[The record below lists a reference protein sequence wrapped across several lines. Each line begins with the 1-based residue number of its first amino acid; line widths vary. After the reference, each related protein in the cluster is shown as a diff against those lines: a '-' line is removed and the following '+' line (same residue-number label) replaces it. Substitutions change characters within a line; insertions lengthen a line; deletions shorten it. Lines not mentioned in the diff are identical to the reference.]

1 MIGKLKG
8 VVDGVGAEE
17 ALLDVNGVGYVV
29 LCGARTLSRLPAP
42 GQPAALFI
50 ETQVREDF
58 IRLYGF
64 LSEAERA
71 WFARL
76 LAVQGVGA
84 KVALA
89 ILDVLS
95 PADLMAAA
103 EREDKAA
110 VARAK
115 GVGPR
120 VAQRVV
126 AELKG
131 KPAPQTRLGLGGA
144 GADVR
149 VAAGAGAGPG
159 EAADGSDTEETAQAL
174 TVSDEA
180 YRLREDAVS
189 ALANLGIPD
198 ADARAAVSAA
208 QGADPDAGLD
218 ALVKT
223 ALKEIGR

>member
-17 ALLDVNGVGYVV
+17 ALLDVGGVVYLV
-29 LCGARTLSRLPAP
+29 LCGARTLARLPAP
-42 GQPAALFI
+42 GQAAVLHV
-50 ETQVREDF
+50 ETHVREDA

-64 LSEAERA
+64 QTEAERA

-76 LAVQGVGA
+76 QAVQGVGA

-95 PADLMAAA
+95 PAELMAAA

-131 KPAPQTRLGLGGA
+131 KPAPQTRLGAAASTGVEPGA
-144 GADVR
+144 AR
-149 VAAGAGAGPG
+149 PAAAEASAAG
-159 EAADGSDTEETAQAL
+159 DD
-174 TVSDEA
+174 A
-180 YRLREDAVS
+180 YAIREDAVS
-189 ALANLGIPD
+189 ALANLGIPE
-198 ADARAAVSAA
+198 ADARAAVTAA

-218 ALVKT
+218 ALVRA

>member
-17 ALLDVNGVGYVV
+17 ALLDVGGVVYLVV
-29 LCGARTLSRLPAP
+29 CGARTLARLPAP
-42 GQPAALFI
+42 GQPTALHI
-50 ETQVREDF
+50 ETHVREDA

-76 LAVQGVGA
+76 QAVQGVGA

-95 PADLMAAA
+95 PGELMAAA

-131 KPAPQTRLGLGGA
+131 KPAPATRLGSAAGPVPAREGGA
-144 GADVR
+144 GGDAP
-149 VAAGAGAGPG
+149 AAAVDAPG
-159 EAADGSDTEETAQAL
+159 RD
-174 TVSDEA
+174 A
-180 YRLREDAVS
+180 YAMREDAVS
-189 ALANLGIPD
+189 ALANLGIPE
-198 ADARAAVSAA
+198 ADARAAVTAA

-218 ALVKT
+218 ALVKA